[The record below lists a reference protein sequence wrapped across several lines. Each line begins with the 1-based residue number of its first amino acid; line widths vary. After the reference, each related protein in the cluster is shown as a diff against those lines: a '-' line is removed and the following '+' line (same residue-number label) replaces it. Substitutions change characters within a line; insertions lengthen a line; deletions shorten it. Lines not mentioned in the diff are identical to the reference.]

1 MSILVRDLR
10 TIWSEFDAGGAAID
24 GEGGNNTKTV
34 FTADPSPIEGTGSV
48 GRAVGAETL
57 STYVTSTSVDVSNS
71 LIYGWFLTSPPV
83 ANTGDVDPG
92 IGILVG
98 DGTNRNGY
106 GLAGADKAGFRHSAT
121 NPDWQAIVLDTTV
134 AATGGTYP
142 TPTTDLNG
150 GNGVDPN
157 FATAT
162 EMGYFI
168 TRLAAARGNVE
179 NSFHDIMR
187 YGLGGIQILGDSAN
201 STTSLSNI
209 DSDGRSGGDLA
220 AYASVREVGANAFSI
235 MSLLNFGD
243 SANGNRGLNFVQQN
257 STLLWEDIILA
268 QVNGTTVTV
277 PRMRL
282 ISSGPTSA
290 PTLGPAVTK
299 ILFGNRTG
307 DGTGNNGCTFVTPV
321 EVDVDF
327 TNQNVDSVGIY
338 GSVFRDFYKHEFRQ
352 DKTVAASKHEI
363 FQTDFIGCG
372 SIYVGGVTFKNNS
385 IFGSSET
392 GADSAAVH
400 LIQTDNVSGLF
411 FTSPGTGHA
420 ISIDSA
426 TPNQSFTFNNF
437 TYSGYASI
445 TGNTGNEV
453 LINNSG
459 QPITVVVS
467 GGNEPTVD
475 SDGVRGPVS
484 IVNNVTVTVS
494 GILGNSEIKVLPT
507 SGSPYSGNS
516 LNDTLNIATETVS
529 ANTFTGNNTNYY
541 QINTGGTFVTI
552 DAVGSA
558 VFSNFPGVLQDTNA
572 TNPRALADGDKI
584 RIVVRDDDNN
594 PSLQLF
600 DEFEVDADP
609 TAPTTTSIIT
619 KTLSSGFTSAFGTA
633 ITGANSKTVTVEK
646 VDARYQFSVASGT
659 QVDFLTYRIGSD
671 SILTTGQTIATDNN
685 SFPISQVGDRNYKNP
700 A

>member
-220 AYASVREVGANAFSI
+220 AYASVRQVGANAFSI

-411 FTSPGTGHA
+411 KLTMF
-420 ISIDSA
+420 
-426 TPNQSFTFNNF
+426 
-437 TYSGYASI
+437 
-445 TGNTGNEV
+445 
-453 LINNSG
+453 
-459 QPITVVVS
+459 
-467 GGNEPTVD
+467 
-475 SDGVRGPVS
+475 PVCFLHHQ
-484 IVNNVTVTVS
+484 VQ
-494 GILGNSEIKVLPT
+494 
-507 SGSPYSGNS
+507 
-516 LNDTLNIATETVS
+516 DTQYQLTAQH
-529 ANTFTGNNTNYY
+529 
-541 QINTGGTFVTI
+541 QINLLHLTISLILVMHQPQVTR
-552 DAVGSA
+552 V
-558 VFSNFPGVLQDTNA
+558 
-572 TNPRALADGDKI
+572 
-584 RIVVRDDDNN
+584 
-594 PSLQLF
+594 
-600 DEFEVDADP
+600 
-609 TAPTTTSIIT
+609 T
-619 KTLSSGFTSAFGTA
+619 KF
-633 ITGANSKTVTVEK
+633 
-646 VDARYQFSVASGT
+646 
-659 QVDFLTYRIGSD
+659 
-671 SILTTGQTIATDNN
+671 
-685 SFPISQVGDRNYKNP
+685 
-700 A
+700 